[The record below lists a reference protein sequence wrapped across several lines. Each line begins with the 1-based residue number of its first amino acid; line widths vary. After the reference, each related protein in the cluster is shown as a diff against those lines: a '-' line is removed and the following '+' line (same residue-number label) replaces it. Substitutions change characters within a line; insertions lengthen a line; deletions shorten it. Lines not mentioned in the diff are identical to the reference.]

1 MEQQQ
6 QQYVI
11 YPPGFKEYW
20 YRVLNFYPPDRHED
34 AKEFIKQLV
43 AHVINNGQ
51 LATYDWYTAPIP
63 ELAPVFETEDVL
75 EDQSIAT
82 EVLMNMTG
90 DSSEDQENIMPDI
103 LTQTD
108 QHSQFISITPPFS
121 ITAAACSEP
130 SQIFTERS
138 IPSFSSS
145 SSSSSSYSSYAK
157 RRRQRERNRSSKHD
171 DSNNDFNFIWNPSLT
186 TMQTE
191 WMKE

>member
-1 MEQQQ
+1 MEQQHQ
-6 QQYVI
+6 Q

-20 YRVLNFYPPDRHED
+20 YRVLNSYPPDRHED

-75 EDQSIAT
+75 EDESIAT
-82 EVLMNMTG
+82 DMTG
-90 DSSEDQENIMPDI
+90 DSSEDQENIKPDI
-103 LTQTD
+103 LTQAD
-108 QHSQFISITPPFS
+108 QHSQIISITSPFS
-121 ITAAACSEP
+121 NHSMSTLIAAAAYTEP
-130 SQIFTERS
+130 SQMITERS
-138 IPSFSSS
+138 IPSSS
-145 SSSSSSYSSYAK
+145 SSSSSSSSYAK

-171 DSNNDFNFIWNPSLT
+171 NSNNDFNFIWNPSLT

>member
-1 MEQQQ
+1 MEQQH

-20 YRVLNFYPPDRHED
+20 YRVLNSYPPDRHED

-75 EDQSIAT
+75 EDESIAT
-82 EVLMNMTG
+82 DMIG
-90 DSSEDQENIMPDI
+90 DSSEDQENIKPDI
-103 LTQTD
+103 LTQAD
-108 QHSQFISITPPFS
+108 QHSQIISITSPFS
-121 ITAAACSEP
+121 NHSMSTLIAAAAYTEP
-130 SQIFTERS
+130 SQMITESS
-138 IPSFSSS
+138 IPSSS
-145 SSSSSSYSSYAK
+145 SSSSYAK
-157 RRRQRERNRSSKHD
+157 RRRQRERNRLSKHD
-171 DSNNDFNFIWNPSLT
+171 NSNNDFNFIWNPSLT